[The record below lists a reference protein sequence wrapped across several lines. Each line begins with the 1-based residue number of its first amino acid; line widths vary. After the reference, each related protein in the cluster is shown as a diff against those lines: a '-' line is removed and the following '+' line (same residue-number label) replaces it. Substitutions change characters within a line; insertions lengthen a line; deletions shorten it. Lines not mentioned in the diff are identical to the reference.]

1 LILDESFIDFADIEK
16 IPFLLCQ
23 DILTEYPNVI
33 IVKSLSKSYGI
44 PGIRLGALACGDEE
58 LIKKIRKNLSIWNI
72 NSFAEYF
79 LQIIGKYQK
88 EYKKSC
94 ENIAEERTRFKLLLD
109 EINSLN
115 VYPSQANYF
124 LCKLHGISAP
134 KLTAILIDKY
144 DIFIKDLTGKT
155 GIPDDSFIRI
165 AIRNKDDNNKLANC
179 LKNILL

>member
-1 LILDESFIDFADIEK
+1 MQKK
-16 IPFLLCQ
+16 IPSLLCQ

-33 IVKSLSKSYGI
+33 IIKSLSKSYGI
-44 PGIRLGALACGDEE
+44 PGIRLGALTCGDEE
-58 LIKKIRKNLSIWNI
+58 LIKQIKRNLSIWNI

-109 EINSLN
+109 EIKTLK

-124 LCKLHGISAP
+124 LCKLRGISAA
-134 KLTAILIDKY
+134 KLAAILLDKH

-165 AIRNKDDNNKLANC
+165 TIRNKDDNNKLADY